1 MEKLSILIPEAG
13 PLGET
18 FSEAS
23 ALAIVDAL
31 FLKRPSSGWVESV
44 STFADH
50 FFVVIL
56 PSGVFFLRKMR
67 GEGLLSSALEKKV
80 AEHGAALFGEEAGD
94 YFDFVIQLGMV
105 HDGEDAAA
113 RSGLGVVGGVD
124 EAGDSGWGGGSGRHC
139 AGLQCAI

>member
-67 GEGLLSSALEKKV
+67 GEGLLSSAIEKKV
-80 AEHGAALFGEEAGD
+80 AEHVAALFGDESGD
-94 YFDFVIQLGMV
+94 YFDFGIQLGMA
-105 HDGEDAAA
+105 HHCDAASP
-113 RSGLGVVGGVD
+113 R
-124 EAGDSGWGGGSGRHC
+124 
-139 AGLQCAI
+139 